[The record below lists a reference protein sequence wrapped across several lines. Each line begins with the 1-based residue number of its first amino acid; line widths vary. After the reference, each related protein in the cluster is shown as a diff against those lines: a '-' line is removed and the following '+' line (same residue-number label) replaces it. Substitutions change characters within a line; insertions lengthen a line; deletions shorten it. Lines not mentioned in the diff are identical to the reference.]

1 MTEII
6 SLCIYFGVIII
17 GKYVYCMFF
26 SRFIFISSD
35 WDGTNVIGMEMGME
49 MGNENRK
56 EDRPERS

>member
-1 MTEII
+1 
-6 SLCIYFGVIII
+6 
-17 GKYVYCMFF
+17 MFF

-56 EDRPERS
+56 VTPVPGDDSIIMGATAPI